1 MQEGDADAENGG
13 WNFYKVKDRNIST
26 SYDLYYEF
34 TDNCEWQE
42 VDGYMKYRTQ
52 YPIVIANPERYYED
66 GELTENKA
74 VLSLTNLQWTGRTDA
89 ATGDVDNQLTDDSLK
104 NQPVTAKVMTMAE
117 TGTSGAAGN
126 GIRLMASAAPENIT
140 AAYYFIN
147 LSDESSEPGEGEEGQ
162 QPGGGEEDQ
171 QPDDSDQV
179 SDNGTGQISGKV
191 ENDENSQS
199 TQNGSDTSN
208 KDGSSSGQT
217 NGNAAQTGDTTSAAG
232 LAALF
237 GVMAVSAAVALAAL
251 QYRRK
256 YRK

>member
-1 MQEGDADAENGG
+1 
-13 WNFYKVKDRNIST
+13 
-26 SYDLYYEF
+26 
-34 TDNCEWQE
+34 
-42 VDGYMKYRTQ
+42 MKYRTQ
-52 YPIVIANPERYYED
+52 YPIVIANPRRYYED
-66 GELTENKA
+66 GELKENEA

-89 ATGDVDNQLTDDSLK
+89 ATGDVDDQPTDDSLK
-104 NQPVTAKVMTMAE
+104 NQTVTAKAVTMAE
-117 TGTSGAAGN
+117 TGTSGSDEN
-126 GIRLMASAAPENIT
+126 GIRLMASVAPENIT

-147 LSDESSEPGEGEEGQ
+147 LSDESTEPGDGEEGQ
-162 QPGGGEEDQ
+162 QPGGGEEGQQPGEGEEDQQPDSGDEDQ

-199 TQNGSDTSN
+199 TQNGSATSN
-208 KDGSSSGQT
+208 KDSSSSGQT